1 MPLLLQIT
9 ELNLWFQILQKVWNI
24 SMSLS
29 GDNEEV
35 LRKHW
40 EKLSDGG
47 MVLMPLEKADW
58 EILLV
63 CWWINMASGEW

>member
-1 MPLLLQIT
+1 
-9 ELNLWFQILQKVWNI
+9 
-24 SMSLS
+24 MSLS